1 MNAFVLALRQVRYEN
16 RAFRRNPAAAFFT
29 LVFPLMF
36 LVIFNLLFGNNRMDV
51 PGGTTTTSTFIV
63 PAIAAFSVINAC
75 YTNVAMSVSISRDQ
89 GLLKRIRGTPLP
101 TWGFLFGRIAHAV
114 LVAFVLVAI
123 VTAAGALFY
132 DVDMPTN
139 TLPAFLI
146 TLAIGAAAF
155 CSLGLAV
162 TALIPNADASP
173 AIVNAS
179 ILPLLFISGVFIPMG
194 DAPAWLNTFADVFPV
209 KHFSS
214 ALLTAFNPFETGA
227 GFEPVRL
234 AVLAGWGAV
243 GLVVAVRFFSW
254 EPRR

>member
-1 MNAFVLALRQVRYEN
+1 MNALVLALRQVRYEN

-51 PGGTTTTSTFIV
+51 PGGTTTTSTFFV

-132 DVDMPTN
+132 DVDTPTN

>member
-1 MNAFVLALRQVRYEN
+1 MSTLVLALRQVQYEN
-16 RAFRRNPAAAFFT
+16 IAFRRNPAAAFFT

-36 LVIFNLLFGNNRMDV
+36 LVIFNLVFGNNQLDV
-51 PGGTTTTSTFIV
+51 PGGTTTTSTFFV

-75 YTNVAMSVSISRDQ
+75 YTNMAMGVSIARDQ

-101 TWGFLFGRIAHAV
+101 AWGFMFGRIAHAV
-114 LVAFVLVAI
+114 LVSFALVAV

-132 DVDMPTN
+132 DVDTPTN

-155 CSLGLAV
+155 CSLALAV

-209 KHFSS
+209 KHFAS
-214 ALLTAFNPFETGA
+214 ALLAAFNPFETGA

-234 AVLAGWGAV
+234 AVLAGWGAA

>member
-1 MNAFVLALRQVRYEN
+1 MSTLVLALRQVQYEN
-16 RAFRRNPAAAFFT
+16 IAFRRNPAAAFFT

-36 LVIFNLLFGNNRMDV
+36 LVIFNLMFGNNPMDV
-51 PGGTTTTSTFIV
+51 PGGTTTTSTFFV

-75 YTNVAMSVSISRDQ
+75 YTNMAMSVSIARDQ

-101 TWGFLFGRIAHAV
+101 AWGFMFGRIAHVV
-114 LVAFVLVAI
+114 LVSFALVAI

-139 TLPAFLI
+139 TFPAFLI

-155 CSLGLAV
+155 CSLALAV

-179 ILPLLFISGVFIPMG
+179 ILPLLFISGVFIPME

-209 KHFSS
+209 RHFSS

-243 GLVVAVRFFSW
+243 GLVVALRFFSW

>member
-1 MNAFVLALRQVRYEN
+1 MNTLALALRQVRYEN

-36 LVIFNLLFGNNRMDV
+36 LVIFNLLFGNNRMEV
-51 PGGTTTTSTFIV
+51 PGGTTTASTFWV

-123 VTAAGALFY
+123 VTVAGALFY
-132 DVDMPTN
+132 GVDTPTN

-155 CSLGLAV
+155 CSLGLAM
-162 TALIPNADASP
+162 TALIPNADSSP

-194 DAPAWLNTFADVFPV
+194 DAPAWLNTLADVFPV

-214 ALLTAFNPFETGA
+214 ALLAAFNPFETGA
-227 GFEPVRL
+227 GFEPGRL
-234 AVLAGWGAV
+234 AVLAGWGVV
-243 GLVVAVRFFSW
+243 GLIVAVRFFSW